1 MRVLFL
7 ILLLAGCA
15 TKDQSLR
22 SIFFYE
28 IPNTGSME
36 PALSGGDI
44 VYIDSSFEYEDLK
57 IGDVVA
63 YRDDKYGMSNGILH
77 RIVKSS
83 PPKEWVVKGDN
94 NQDVDRYN
102 LNEQNYYGKLIRVD
116 FK

>member
-1 MRVLFL
+1 
-7 ILLLAGCA
+7 
-15 TKDQSLR
+15 
-22 SIFFYE
+22 
-28 IPNTGSME
+28 ME

-44 VYIDSSFEYEDLK
+44 VYIDSSFEYKDLK

-83 PPKEWVVKGDN
+83 PGDN